1 MACNKHKI
9 LQARELL
16 SFFIVMERLSA
27 NSGSEEIES
36 SNGQKVE
43 SQNTSGQHL
52 MLRTDRYLFIADS
65 TLSQ

>member
-9 LQARELL
+9 LQAQELL
-16 SFFIVMERLSA
+16 SFFIVMARRSA
-27 NSGSEEIES
+27 NLGSEEIVS

-52 MLRTDRYLFIADS
+52 MLKTDRYLFIVVS
-65 TLSQ
+65 TLS